1 MKQWNFCLLVLVCL
15 LSIPVTAQNNALNLR
30 QCVDMAVGNNLQ
42 ILQGQANVATNE
54 FAVQQSRLSL
64 FPNLNFSGSYF
75 FSYGRGLDYVTN
87 SFVGQNFQSNNYT
100 LSSYLGLYNGGVKAN
115 SIKKAGYDLEM
126 AKLDQQALIEN
137 IQLNTIL
144 AFLQVMFAEDQVSV
158 TENRLAISQQQ
169 LSDSEKLAAA
179 GSIPEGNLLALE
191 AQMASDELE
200 IVNARNQVAIAY
212 LQLKNLLQL
221 DPAAPLSISYP
232 TQDLLQEVLNARM
245 PTFNETIDAAISNLP
260 GIQRFEY
267 LLKSAESQVKIAGG
281 YGLPSLTLIGQLNT
295 SFSDANIGIPGFEP
309 LPYADQLE
317 NNLGEVVGV
326 TLSIPIF
333 NNGQV
338 AINRQNANLALMNAE
353 LEQQIAINN
362 LKTTVTDA
370 WTGLQAASLT
380 YQAAQRNLEA
390 NRNAFDFAEKR
401 FNAGAASAL
410 DFVTARNNVA
420 SAEIS
425 LNQAK
430 FDYIFKRKVI
440 DYYLGQSIEF

>member
-15 LSIPVTAQNNALNLR
+15 LSIPVTAQNNALNLQ

-100 LSSYLGLYNGGVKAN
+100 LSSNLGLYNGGVKAN

-440 DYYLGQSIEF
+440 DYYLGQPIEF

>member
-100 LSSYLGLYNGGVKAN
+100 LSSNLGLYNGGVKAN

-440 DYYLGQSIEF
+440 DYYLGQPIEF